1 MLAHPCV
8 TCAFAQAVEGA
19 CCTFG
24 QPTYKGAE
32 FNKSSFGVVFQIA
45 TCSDGPC
52 TDNATFNYLVAGSS
66 ASESPN
72 PQSCCDV
79 RTNPNNNFWYN
90 PQAGT
95 GRYWW
100 MTDAVMG
107 GPYLG
112 TGKTCNPNLLRW
124 QCSIGGVDVPT
135 CQDTDP
141 KTTGPQPYTCPSGY
155 QLDAESTSS
164 ILSTATCCKL
174 LPVPSPSPAPKPAPA
189 PGVPSPAP
197 IPGAGTCGDA
207 DPGQAGDQ
215 PFDCAKLGNYVRN
228 DNVPGAAPWATLS
241 PATSAVCCRPTFS
254 CVDIN
259 PDEHGCQPFYCDT
272 VNGWYPNQDAYFR
285 PNPSNDVCCLRST
298 CADKDVFK
306 PGKQPQRCPPGTEY
320 DPTKANV
327 SPPSR
332 RRCCRAVPTCG
343 DTQPSTP
350 GADPWYCDPNMGLAQ
365 NPNAAGFPNPSN
377 AVCCVPLERPT
388 CGDIDISTATIQQ
401 YPCTSVTHFNS
412 DNSSYSPPSATA
424 CCKATCAD
432 TNVDTA
438 IAEKFA
444 CPSGQML
451 VTDAATVFPPS
462 ENSCCTM
469 MPPPP
474 ASPSPTPTPPASP
487 SPAPA
492 VPSPSPA
499 VPSPSPAVPSPSPAV
514 PSPSPAVPSPSPA
527 VPSPSPAV
535 PSPSPAPT
543 PAVSPVPTPTSPVP
557 PPPTSEPTCG
567 NIDPT
572 ASSPQAFQCPTGTVY
587 NAANVLRTRPSTRRC
602 CLPTCSDMDLNN
614 NLLQPWQCPEGT
626 VSNSANANFSPPS
639 NSRCCLPTCSD
650 RNVVSVGKQPWN
662 CPVGTVVNASAA
674 LKTPPS
680 HTDCCL
686 PTCGD
691 TQVNRRGN
699 QPFQCP
705 AGAVFIVANA
715 MVTPPSEGACC
726 ITPGTIPTAS
736 PSPAAVPSPPPAV
749 PSPPP
754 AVPSPPPAVPS
765 PPPAVPSPPPAV
777 PSPAPAVPS
786 PSPAPQRPTL
796 SLVTQLPPGYTG
808 LLPNATA
815 TGPGGETCTKEPAP
829 VLSVN
834 VTIANPGNGQ
844 CGTSVSP
851 GGWTLSGSSPPTIK
865 LDRIECTNTKTGTVT
880 NVTAPLQLQNGDA
893 YTCVL
898 IYVLVTPSPS
908 PPAPVPSPRP
918 SPGQTP
924 SVSPEPGVPT
934 CGNISPGAS
943 VATPF
948 DCSALGDY
956 VLNSNM
962 SSVSPPNGSICCMP
976 KYSCIDINPDEVGC
990 QPFICDENQ
999 GWYVNQNASYRPNPS
1014 SEVCCLRATCGDT
1027 NVYEPG
1033 PQPFIC
1039 RRAGEVFN
1047 PAAVNVSPPLR
1058 RRCCMAVPAPSP
1070 GAPAPPAVPSPSP
1083 APQRPTLSLVTQLP
1097 PGYTGLLPNATATGP
1112 GGETCTKNPAPVLSP
1127 TVTIANPGNGQC
1139 GPVPPGDWSITGSP
1153 PPAIKLDRIECT
1165 NTKTGTVTTVTQPL
1179 QLQNEDA
1186 YTCVLIYVV
1195 VTPSPSP
1202 APAVPSPSP
1211 APQRPTLSLVTQLP
1225 PGYTGLL
1232 PNATATGPGG
1242 ETCTKNPAPVL
1253 SPTVTIANP
1262 GNGQCGPVPPGDWSI
1277 TGSPPPAI
1285 KLDRIECTNTKTGTV
1300 TTVTQPLQLQN
1311 EDAYTCVLI
1320 YVVVTPSPSP
1330 APAVPSPSPAPQRP
1344 TLSLVT
1350 QLPPGYTGLLP
1361 NATATGP
1368 GGETCTKNPAPVLS
1382 PTVTIANPGNGQC
1395 GTSVSP
1401 GQWTLSGS
1409 PPPAIKLDRIEC
1421 TETKTGTVTTVTQPL
1436 QLQNGDAYTCVFIYV
1451 VVTSSPSPPAPVP
1464 SPSPGQT
1471 PSVSPEPGVPTC
1483 GDISPGASAATPFDC
1498 STVVGDYVFNSNMSS
1513 VSPPTPEAC
1522 CMPKYSCIDINPDQV
1537 GCQPFICDE
1546 KKGWYVNQNASYLPN
1561 PSSEIC
1567 CLRATCGD
1575 TDVYKEGAQPQRC
1588 NATQMLDPSKLDASP
1603 PTRRRCCM
1611 AMPSPP
1617 SVPSPPPTASPIPP
1631 SSPTP
1636 PLPSPSPVPPGQS
1649 QVSLISRFPPGYS
1662 GPLPDLTGTSTSN
1675 PNDKCIRNAAPQDG
1689 TGGVTPSTPGAS
1701 CVVPP
1706 GTYSFGQQ
1714 APLGT
1719 QFEGWVFYNT
1729 TTGQQI
1735 PGLTANGVPLAPG
1748 DGITAVAVY
1757 SLLPKLA
1764 LISQYLF
1771 QYSGPNTA
1779 NLTATGVA
1787 NSEPV
1792 CSKPNSA
1799 QLGSG
1804 SVTVAQPGLASQC
1817 GSTGYV
1823 KPGTYNLA
1831 ESPVAGTQ
1839 FVRWEVY
1846 NTTSGS
1852 PVLIP
1857 NSATPPPVTLAG
1869 GQSATVVAVYNQPG
1883 ASPAPP
1889 PSSPTPPLPSPS
1901 PVPPGQ
1907 SQVSLISRFPPG
1919 YSGPLPDLT
1928 GTSTSNPND
1937 KCIRNAA
1944 PQDGTGGVTPSTPGA
1959 SCVVP
1964 PGTYS
1969 FGQQAPLGTQ
1979 FEGWV
1984 FYNTTTGQQIP
1995 GLTANGVPLAPGD
2008 GITAVAVYS
2017 LLPKLALISQYLF
2030 QYSGPNTA
2038 NLTATGVA
2046 NSEPV
2051 CSKPNSAQL
2060 GSGSVTV
2067 AQPGLASQCGST
2079 GYVKPGTYNLAESPV
2094 AGTQF
2099 VRWEVWN
2106 TTSGS
2111 PVLIPNSANPP
2122 QVTLAGGQSATVV
2135 AVYNQPGA
2143 SPAPP
2148 PSSPTPP
2155 VPSPSPGNTPTPP
2168 ISPEPSPSPAGPT
2181 CSSFQCP
2188 NATLPN
2194 LANQTFSPPDAVA
2207 CCLPTCDDRNVT
2219 RSGLQQHRCPPATL
2233 RNTSNALS
2241 GPPTDELCCLPTCK
2255 DGNVTTNRINETW
2268 VCPPGFV
2275 YNAANDLATPPSDDV
2290 CCLAQGP
2297 SPVPTGPS
2305 PSPSPGVPP
2314 PASPGVPPPASPS
2327 PPPQLPSP
2335 SPPAQASPSPSPGV
2349 PPPASP
2355 TPSPSPAPGLAQL
2368 ALLTKLPAGYPSP
2381 GADLNATSPGNDQCL
2396 KPSSPVEGRNSTSIT
2411 SPGAGQ
2417 CGNGVNPGTYT
2428 LGESPMPGLVFKA
2441 WQCYNTTTG
2450 QSIVTNDNAQQLQAG
2465 QAVTCVAEYELAP
2478 SPSPSPGTP
2487 PASPSPN
2494 PQLPSPSPAA
2504 SPSPT
2509 PAASPSPTPSP
2520 LPRLALISQ
2529 FPAGYTGPGANLSA
2543 ISTNDSCV
2551 KLNSPIVNGTTLTP
2565 QQPGNG
2571 QCNGPNGNVQP
2582 GNYSLTQT
2590 ALAGTVF
2597 VRWDVYD
2604 LTNNVNASN
2613 PNLAA
2618 VVLSG
2623 TISVTLVAVY
2633 DYAPSPSPGV
2643 PSPSPTTTEFSSLTL
2658 SGNIAMTC
2666 VAVYDYA
2673 TSPSPA
2679 PSPLP
2684 RLALIS
2690 EFPAGYSGPGA
2701 NLTAVSGNASCVK
2714 LNSPI
2719 VDGTVLTPQQPG
2731 EGQCNG
2737 LNGNI
2742 QPGNYSLTQTAPAGT
2757 VFVRVSPE
2765 PPTPPT
2771 CDTNCSLYDIDG
2783 PCASFTC
2790 ECNANGGYDI
2800 KYCATPPTRC
2810 DRPIWKNG
2818 VGGYV
2823 DTSYANKRW
2832 SCADGQCEG
2841 RCASATNTGGTAGVC
2856 PTSSCIANKLGTDN
2870 MNCPKSNN
2878 CPVRNAPNVTCAPVV
2893 AGCNDKKCLGR
2904 VFCPNA
2910 ADCGAW
2916 QGVTCFYD
2924 GNSDNWK
2931 VCSSPECLDNP
2942 VNYRVKDKPAKD
2954 KECDRPPFKEGVGVG
2969 GIGFVDVGFTSNNP
2983 SYSCTGSSD
2992 CEGSCSK
2999 TLGVCPTSSCITN
3012 NLGDDNMNCPN
3023 SANCPVEADAICQ
3036 KLVPTCD
3043 EFTSKC
3049 LGRVRCSPDNPC
3061 SEWEGYTCF
3070 YDGNSD
3076 NWKVCGAKACDGV
3089 PSKKANGRCLM
3100 PPWKNRTGTDGAGY
3114 IDLGYEPQGNKGWS
3128 CAGGQCEG
3136 RCATEDNPY
3145 GTAEC
3150 PTSSCIAN
3158 ALGSKNLNC
3167 PNSANCPVRTKIGVR
3182 CEFRS
3187 PGCNPNNAH
3196 CLGFVTC
3203 PNNDC
3208 GVWEGYT
3215 CFADGSSDNWKICAA
3230 TRQDGCANQPPLGPD
3245 EDDPQCKNQLPW
3257 ACCTTGKNIPKDD
3270 RSQCTLS
3277 TCDAGTRSSD
3287 GNYCTDTSCLTYM
3300 LPASETDFTF
3310 YVADDRF
3317 VSELPWD
3324 PKPCGGEGASG
3335 LCRDKSKVCP
3345 YQYNLETDLGC
3356 PATCSPTPSPSPS
3369 PKPPAPAPG
3378 VSPEPP
3384 ATPSPSPEQPSP
3396 SPSSTLSPSPSPR
3409 PPAPTPGISP
3419 EPPASPSPSPEQPS
3433 PSPSSTLSPSP
3444 SPRPPAPIPGISP
3457 EPPASPSPSPEE
3469 ESPSPSPTVS
3479 PSPSPKPPGPAP
3491 GVSPEPPAS
3500 PSPSP
3505 EEESPS
3511 PSPKPPAPTP
3521 GVSPEPPAS
3530 PSPSPRPPA
3539 PTPGISPEPP
3549 ATCKSDTSCELYGVN
3564 GPCATVTCDCNTE
3577 NGNYLISYC
3586 GQNPA
3591 RPPTTCLQGWKVD
3604 GSGLVISQ
3612 GFQDRSYAN
3621 KDWSCQAEGSCWGR
3635 CHVGQ
3640 GRCQTSSCIANKLG
3654 TDNMNCPKSNNCPVR
3669 NIDGVRCKPL
3679 NTACTNRCL
3688 GTVDCPNGDCGE
3700 WQGVACFWDGSS
3712 DNFKVCNSPACAS
3725 APASGKKKT
3734 KSVKD
3739 KGCDVPPWIN
3749 GTGGIV
3755 GTGKYK
3761 DYDCD
3766 KPGECEGEC
3775 SKTKGC
3781 PTSSCIA
3788 NKLGE
3793 ENMNCPNSANCPV
3806 RGIAGAKCQ
3815 KLNAGCT
3822 NDKKCLG
3829 RVTCENGDCP
3839 DWEGYTCFY
3848 DGSSDNYKV
3857 CSSMAC
3863 KDTPNCVFRPW
3874 KNKSGNGG
3882 QGYVDHEFDNVQG
3895 ANGWTCT
3902 NTTCE
3907 GRCSTEDNPSNDKGV
3922 CPTSSCIA
3930 NGLGSKNL
3938 NCPVSANCPVRNV
3951 AGVKCE
3957 KRVST
3962 CDESKRG
3969 KCLGNV
3975 RCPGGEAECG
3985 VWEGYTCFY
3994 DGSGSGENWKICAAS
4009 AEDNCSGTP
4018 DIPPDEDDPQCVE
4031 KLPWSCCTTG
4041 SGGKCALSTCDS
4053 SPVNIADPFTYC
4065 PDAKCQEFEV
4075 PSSETTFTLHGYQDR
4090 FAGNTTWDNANPV
4103 CGGLTG
4109 SCPNNVCSYTYKIE
4123 DICGSCSAGGG
4134 GSSPSPAPTS
4144 APGQGIPP
4152 ESPSPPPPSSPSDD
4166 KDKGNPK

>member
-1 MLAHPCV
+1 MASGQQWLTLLLAAGALLLWQQPV
-8 TCAFAQAVEGA
+8 AVKGA

-24 QPTYKGAE
+24 QPIYKGAE

-207 DPGQAGDQ
+207 EPGQAGDQ
-215 PFDCAKLGNYVRN
+215 PFDCTKLGNYVRN

-241 PATSAVCCRPTFS
+241 PATAAVCCRPTYS
-254 CVDIN
+254 CIDIN

-285 PNPSNDVCCLRST
+285 PNPSNEVCCLRST

-343 DTQPSTP
+343 ETQPSTP

-401 YPCTSVTHFNS
+401 YPCTSITHFNS
-412 DNSSYSPPSATA
+412 DNSSYSPPSAAA

-444 CPSGQML
+444 CPSGEML
-451 VTDAATVFPPS
+451 VPDAAMVFPPS

-487 SPAPA
+487 SPA
-492 VPSPSPA
+492 
-499 VPSPSPAVPSPSPAV
+499 
-514 PSPSPAVPSPSPA
+514 PAVPSPSPA

-834 VTIANPGNGQ
+834 VTIANPGNGR

-851 GGWTLSGSSPPTIK
+851 GGWSISGSSPATIK

-880 NVTAPLQLQNGDA
+880 NVTAPLQLQNIDA

-948 DCSALGDY
+948 NCSALGDY

-1083 APQRPTLSLVTQLP
+1083 VPQRPTLSLVTQLP

-1421 TETKTGTVTTVTQPL
+1421 SETKTGTVTTVTQPL

-1522 CMPKYSCIDINPDQV
+1522 CMPKYSCIDINPDEV

-1603 PTRRRCCM
+1603 PTRKRCCM

-1662 GPLPDLTGTSTSN
+1662 GPLPDLMGTSTSN

-1714 APLGT
+1714 APPGT

-1735 PGLTANGVPLAPG
+1735 PGLTANGVPLEPG

-1771 QYSGPNTA
+1771 QYSGPPTA

-1846 NTTSGS
+1846 
-1852 PVLIP
+1852 
-1857 NSATPPPVTLAG
+1857 
-1869 GQSATVVAVYNQPG
+1869 
-1883 ASPAPP
+1883 
-1889 PSSPTPPLPSPS
+1889 
-1901 PVPPGQ
+1901 
-1907 SQVSLISRFPPG
+1907 
-1919 YSGPLPDLT
+1919 
-1928 GTSTSNPND
+1928 
-1937 KCIRNAA
+1937 
-1944 PQDGTGGVTPSTPGA
+1944 
-1959 SCVVP
+1959 
-1964 PGTYS
+1964 
-1969 FGQQAPLGTQ
+1969 
-1979 FEGWV
+1979 
-1984 FYNTTTGQQIP
+1984 
-1995 GLTANGVPLAPGD
+1995 
-2008 GITAVAVYS
+2008 
-2017 LLPKLALISQYLF
+2017 
-2030 QYSGPNTA
+2030 
-2038 NLTATGVA
+2038 
-2046 NSEPV
+2046 
-2051 CSKPNSAQL
+2051 
-2060 GSGSVTV
+2060 
-2067 AQPGLASQCGST
+2067 
-2079 GYVKPGTYNLAESPV
+2079 
-2094 AGTQF
+2094 
-2099 VRWEVWN
+2099 N

-2207 CCLPTCDDRNVT
+2207 CCLPTCNDRNVT

-2297 SPVPTGPS
+2297 SPAPPGP
-2305 PSPSPGVPP
+2305 
-2314 PASPGVPPPASPS
+2314 
-2327 PPPQLPSP
+2327 
-2335 SPPAQASPSPSPGV
+2335 SPSPSPGV

-2355 TPSPSPAPGLAQL
+2355 TPSPSPAPGKAQL
-2368 ALLTKLPAGYPSP
+2368 ALLTKLPAGYPESGADLTAVSLNNDQCIKQSSPVDGRNFVTVTSPGAGQCSNGVNPGTYTLNQSPPPGLVFGGWQCYNSITGATIATTPSAQQLQAGQAVTCVAEYRLAPSPSPGVPPPASPSPAPLKAQLALLTKLPAGYPEP
-2381 GADLNATSPGNDQCL
+2381 GADLTAVSFGNDQCI
-2396 KPSSPVEGRNSTSIT
+2396 KQSSPVEGRNFVTVT

-2428 LGESPMPGLVFKA
+2428 LNQSPPPGLVFGG
-2441 WQCYNTTTG
+2441 WQCYNSITAETIATTP
-2450 QSIVTNDNAQQLQAG
+2450 SAQQLQAG
-2465 QAVTCVAEYELAP
+2465 QAVTCVAEYRLAP
-2478 SPSPSPGTP
+2478 SPSPG
-2487 PASPSPN
+2487 
-2494 PQLPSPSPAA
+2494 
-2504 SPSPT
+2504 
-2509 PAASPSPTPSP
+2509 
-2520 LPRLALISQ
+2520 
-2529 FPAGYTGPGANLSA
+2529 
-2543 ISTNDSCV
+2543 
-2551 KLNSPIVNGTTLTP
+2551 
-2565 QQPGNG
+2565 
-2571 QCNGPNGNVQP
+2571 
-2582 GNYSLTQT
+2582 
-2590 ALAGTVF
+2590 
-2597 VRWDVYD
+2597 
-2604 LTNNVNASN
+2604 
-2613 PNLAA
+2613 
-2618 VVLSG
+2618 
-2623 TISVTLVAVY
+2623 
-2633 DYAPSPSPGV
+2633 
-2643 PSPSPTTTEFSSLTL
+2643 
-2658 SGNIAMTC
+2658 
-2666 VAVYDYA
+2666 
-2673 TSPSPA
+2673 
-2679 PSPLP
+2679 
-2684 RLALIS
+2684 
-2690 EFPAGYSGPGA
+2690 
-2701 NLTAVSGNASCVK
+2701 
-2714 LNSPI
+2714 
-2719 VDGTVLTPQQPG
+2719 
-2731 EGQCNG
+2731 
-2737 LNGNI
+2737 
-2742 QPGNYSLTQTAPAGT
+2742 
-2757 VFVRVSPE
+2757 
-2765 PPTPPT
+2765 
-2771 CDTNCSLYDIDG
+2771 
-2783 PCASFTC
+2783 
-2790 ECNANGGYDI
+2790 
-2800 KYCATPPTRC
+2800 
-2810 DRPIWKNG
+2810 
-2818 VGGYV
+2818 
-2823 DTSYANKRW
+2823 
-2832 SCADGQCEG
+2832 
-2841 RCASATNTGGTAGVC
+2841 
-2856 PTSSCIANKLGTDN
+2856 
-2870 MNCPKSNN
+2870 
-2878 CPVRNAPNVTCAPVV
+2878 
-2893 AGCNDKKCLGR
+2893 
-2904 VFCPNA
+2904 
-2910 ADCGAW
+2910 
-2916 QGVTCFYD
+2916 
-2924 GNSDNWK
+2924 
-2931 VCSSPECLDNP
+2931 
-2942 VNYRVKDKPAKD
+2942 
-2954 KECDRPPFKEGVGVG
+2954 
-2969 GIGFVDVGFTSNNP
+2969 
-2983 SYSCTGSSD
+2983 
-2992 CEGSCSK
+2992 
-2999 TLGVCPTSSCITN
+2999 
-3012 NLGDDNMNCPN
+3012 
-3023 SANCPVEADAICQ
+3023 
-3036 KLVPTCD
+3036 
-3043 EFTSKC
+3043 
-3049 LGRVRCSPDNPC
+3049 
-3061 SEWEGYTCF
+3061 
-3070 YDGNSD
+3070 
-3076 NWKVCGAKACDGV
+3076 
-3089 PSKKANGRCLM
+3089 
-3100 PPWKNRTGTDGAGY
+3100 
-3114 IDLGYEPQGNKGWS
+3114 
-3128 CAGGQCEG
+3128 
-3136 RCATEDNPY
+3136 
-3145 GTAEC
+3145 
-3150 PTSSCIAN
+3150 
-3158 ALGSKNLNC
+3158 
-3167 PNSANCPVRTKIGVR
+3167 
-3182 CEFRS
+3182 
-3187 PGCNPNNAH
+3187 
-3196 CLGFVTC
+3196 
-3203 PNNDC
+3203 
-3208 GVWEGYT
+3208 
-3215 CFADGSSDNWKICAA
+3215 
-3230 TRQDGCANQPPLGPD
+3230 
-3245 EDDPQCKNQLPW
+3245 
-3257 ACCTTGKNIPKDD
+3257 
-3270 RSQCTLS
+3270 
-3277 TCDAGTRSSD
+3277 
-3287 GNYCTDTSCLTYM
+3287 
-3300 LPASETDFTF
+3300 
-3310 YVADDRF
+3310 
-3317 VSELPWD
+3317 
-3324 PKPCGGEGASG
+3324 
-3335 LCRDKSKVCP
+3335 
-3345 YQYNLETDLGC
+3345 
-3356 PATCSPTPSPSPS
+3356 
-3369 PKPPAPAPG
+3369 
-3378 VSPEPP
+3378 
-3384 ATPSPSPEQPSP
+3384 
-3396 SPSSTLSPSPSPR
+3396 
-3409 PPAPTPGISP
+3409 
-3419 EPPASPSPSPEQPS
+3419 
-3433 PSPSSTLSPSP
+3433 
-3444 SPRPPAPIPGISP
+3444 
-3457 EPPASPSPSPEE
+3457 
-3469 ESPSPSPTVS
+3469 
-3479 PSPSPKPPGPAP
+3479 
-3491 GVSPEPPAS
+3491 
-3500 PSPSP
+3500 
-3505 EEESPS
+3505 
-3511 PSPKPPAPTP
+3511 
-3521 GVSPEPPAS
+3521 
-3530 PSPSPRPPA
+3530 
-3539 PTPGISPEPP
+3539 
-3549 ATCKSDTSCELYGVN
+3549 
-3564 GPCATVTCDCNTE
+3564 
-3577 NGNYLISYC
+3577 
-3586 GQNPA
+3586 
-3591 RPPTTCLQGWKVD
+3591 
-3604 GSGLVISQ
+3604 
-3612 GFQDRSYAN
+3612 
-3621 KDWSCQAEGSCWGR
+3621 
-3635 CHVGQ
+3635 
-3640 GRCQTSSCIANKLG
+3640 
-3654 TDNMNCPKSNNCPVR
+3654 
-3669 NIDGVRCKPL
+3669 
-3679 NTACTNRCL
+3679 
-3688 GTVDCPNGDCGE
+3688 
-3700 WQGVACFWDGSS
+3700 
-3712 DNFKVCNSPACAS
+3712 
-3725 APASGKKKT
+3725 
-3734 KSVKD
+3734 
-3739 KGCDVPPWIN
+3739 
-3749 GTGGIV
+3749 
-3755 GTGKYK
+3755 
-3761 DYDCD
+3761 
-3766 KPGECEGEC
+3766 
-3775 SKTKGC
+3775 
-3781 PTSSCIA
+3781 
-3788 NKLGE
+3788 
-3793 ENMNCPNSANCPV
+3793 
-3806 RGIAGAKCQ
+3806 
-3815 KLNAGCT
+3815 
-3822 NDKKCLG
+3822 
-3829 RVTCENGDCP
+3829 
-3839 DWEGYTCFY
+3839 
-3848 DGSSDNYKV
+3848 
-3857 CSSMAC
+3857 
-3863 KDTPNCVFRPW
+3863 
-3874 KNKSGNGG
+3874 
-3882 QGYVDHEFDNVQG
+3882 
-3895 ANGWTCT
+3895 
-3902 NTTCE
+3902 
-3907 GRCSTEDNPSNDKGV
+3907 
-3922 CPTSSCIA
+3922 
-3930 NGLGSKNL
+3930 
-3938 NCPVSANCPVRNV
+3938 
-3951 AGVKCE
+3951 
-3957 KRVST
+3957 
-3962 CDESKRG
+3962 
-3969 KCLGNV
+3969 
-3975 RCPGGEAECG
+3975 
-3985 VWEGYTCFY
+3985 
-3994 DGSGSGENWKICAAS
+3994 
-4009 AEDNCSGTP
+4009 
-4018 DIPPDEDDPQCVE
+4018 
-4031 KLPWSCCTTG
+4031 
-4041 SGGKCALSTCDS
+4041 
-4053 SPVNIADPFTYC
+4053 
-4065 PDAKCQEFEV
+4065 
-4075 PSSETTFTLHGYQDR
+4075 
-4090 FAGNTTWDNANPV
+4090 
-4103 CGGLTG
+4103 
-4109 SCPNNVCSYTYKIE
+4109 
-4123 DICGSCSAGGG
+4123 
-4134 GSSPSPAPTS
+4134 
-4144 APGQGIPP
+4144 
-4152 ESPSPPPPSSPSDD
+4152 
-4166 KDKGNPK
+4166 